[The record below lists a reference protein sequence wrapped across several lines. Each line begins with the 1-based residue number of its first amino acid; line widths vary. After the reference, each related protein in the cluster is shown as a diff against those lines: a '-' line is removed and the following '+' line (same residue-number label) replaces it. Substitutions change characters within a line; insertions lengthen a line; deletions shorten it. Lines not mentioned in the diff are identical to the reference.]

1 MKKPTLLLSV
11 LLASALASCGTAGGG
26 PSGSTTAMTVK
37 PGVHLEF
44 RVAESSGPTPDEEGC
59 RTLHPETGG
68 EGPVSGG
75 DAREPLTAC
84 VETDGYLYQ
93 VEFGPSVVTEV
104 DVAYIDYD
112 YGTAGIPTVYV
123 VLDDTGIAAWNEAVE
138 GTFSSVH
145 ILVDGRAVAIADS
158 QLSPNDIAQIGGIAT
173 IEEAE
178 ALATTM
184 ASGFD

>member
-11 LLASALASCGTAGGG
+11 LLASALASCGPADDG
-26 PSGSTTAMTVK
+26 PAGSTTAMTVE

-44 RVAESSGPTPDEEGC
+44 RVPESHGPAPDEEAC
-59 RTLHPETGG
+59 QSLHPETGG
-68 EGPVSGG
+68 EGPVGGG
-75 DAREPLTAC
+75 DAQEPLTAC
-84 VETDGYLYQ
+84 VETDGYLYK
-93 VEFGPSVVTEV
+93 VDFEPSVVTEV
-104 DVAYIDYD
+104 DVEYIDYD

-123 VLDDTGIAAWNEAVE
+123 VLDDTGIAAWNEALE

-145 ILVDGRAVAIADS
+145 LLVDGRAVAVADS
-158 QLSPNDIAQIGGIAT
+158 SLSPNDIVQIGGIAT

-178 ALATTM
+178 TLATTM